1 MTNLE
6 LARWYAA
13 LLGLLLVVAG
23 LAGFAD
29 NPIVGRPD
37 EAAPVFHTGAAHS
50 ILLVVAGGIALF
62 VAFGLSGAGLANG
75 LILLGA
81 AFIGL
86 LALTVV
92 SPHLFGLF
100 DVEVNPADHVLH
112 AGLAVV
118 SLAVGWL
125 ARSRRTRLALGD
137 WRWPAHGRRQI
148 GAPGAYTAGY
158 PERPTSDE
166 GRGGIE

>member
-6 LARWYAA
+6 LARWYGA

-23 LAGFAD
+23 LSGFVD

-37 EAAPVFHTGAAHS
+37 GAAPVFHTGAAHS

-62 VAFGLSGAGLANG
+62 VAFGLSGVGLASG
-75 LILLGA
+75 LIVLGA

-86 LALTVV
+86 MMLTIA
-92 SPHLFGLF
+92 SPNLFGLF
-100 DVEVNPADHVLH
+100 DVEVNIADHVLH

-118 SLAVGWL
+118 SIVVGWL
-125 ARSRRTRLALGD
+125 ARGGRTKLALG
-137 WRWPAHGRRQI
+137 G
-148 GAPGAYTAGY
+148 
-158 PERPTSDE
+158 
-166 GRGGIE
+166 